1 MEAQALEKIIALTHA
16 GAIGH
21 PGTDVP
27 TMLVPQGYSLESLE
41 KYEATPSRF
50 RGTYVTQSITDYA
63 AYINT
68 QAAAQVFVDTDDMDA
83 MAYFDLGSADQPG
96 HGEHR
101 ARLKLEKTAPYAA
114 CLQAHGTAFGQKDL
128 AHFIEDWHHAITGE
142 DSNGQEM
149 TAKQLANAVRR
160 IEVKATSERTHEEG
174 DWNTKRSGLDALDA
188 SAGQATPAFIRF
200 HCLPY
205 EGLSVRSFELR
216 VSILTDDTKPKIKLR
231 IIGLEGIQEEMA
243 TEFKQ
248 VLEGQ
253 LLEHAT
259 LLLGNF
265 SKG

>member
-1 MEAQALEKIIALTHA
+1 MEAQALEKIIALSHA
-16 GAIGH
+16 ASIGN
-21 PGTDVP
+21 PGTEVP
-27 TMLVPQGYSLESLE
+27 TMLVPAGYDLASLE
-41 KYEATPSRF
+41 KYQPSPSRY
-50 RGTYVTQSITDYA
+50 RGTYATQSIADYA

-68 QAAAQVFVDTDDMDA
+68 QADAQVFVDTDDMDA
-83 MAYFDLGSADQPG
+83 QAFFDLGSADQPG

-101 ARLKLEKTAPYAA
+101 ARLKLEKTAPYKA

-128 AHFIEDWHHAITGE
+128 AHWIEDWHHAITGE

-188 SAGQATPAFIRF
+188 TAGQATPAFIRF

-205 EGLSVRSFELR
+205 EGLSVRSVELR
-216 VSILTDDTKPKIKLR
+216 VSILTDDSKPRLKLR

-253 LLEHAT
+253 LLENAT
-259 LLLGNF
+259 LLLGSF